1 MTVKDPVCGRQ
12 VSPDQARF
20 STDVEG
26 TKYYFCS
33 EECKQKFED
42 DPRRY
47 VDVPGTASA
56 SPKP

>member
-12 VSPDQARF
+12 VSTDQAQY

-26 TKYYFCS
+26 KKYYFCS

-47 VDVPGTASA
+47 VEVPGTVSA
-56 SPKP
+56 APQN